1 MRVLIAP
8 DKFKGTLT
16 AVEAASA
23 IAAGWLSVRPDD
35 AVEQVP
41 LADGGE
47 GRSTRSS
54 PRAAGVAGGSASE
67 VRSARRSRLRT
78 GSSARAVAAPTRR
91 AAASAAAARRRPTR
105 SASCHELGH
114 GRADPGGSDAR
125 RALVCLGGSATN
137 DAGAGMAQ
145 ALDPFPRRSRTR
157 ACAGGAALLDLA
169 TIDTSGLDPSLR
181 DTSLVAARDVDNP
194 LVGPTGATA
203 VYGPQKERVPRTSSS

>member
-35 AVEQVP
+35 AVEQVL

-78 GSSARAVAAPTRR
+78 GSSARAAWRRPSRR
-91 AAASAAAARRRPTR
+91 AALHRGCGCSPAA
-105 SASCHELGH
+105 
-114 GRADPGGSDAR
+114 DAIR
-125 RALVCLGGSATN
+125 FVPR
-137 DAGAGMAQ
+137 AGA
-145 ALDPFPRRSRTR
+145 R
-157 ACAGGAALLDLA
+157 A
-169 TIDTSGLDPSLR
+169 S
-181 DTSLVAARDVDNP
+181 
-194 LVGPTGATA
+194 
-203 VYGPQKERVPRTSSS
+203 